1 MLYDFTQLSLILLIF
16 VGFGFWLI
24 RRKGGVPDDNSQS
37 ENTLLKQEL
46 KEKNEQLGIAQND
59 ASKFE
64 AIASERKHEIERLNG
79 DLSKLRTKIDQKT
92 EEQTNLSKKV
102 SELETRIQAERTA
115 SEEKIAI
122 LSKMR
127 ENMEAKFK
135 ELAAEALQVQ
145 GEQFSRSNFEKLNV
159 VLAPLKEHVGHFE
172 QELRAAHKAT
182 IEDRAKLKA
191 EIEQLSKRSETISH
205 EALALTRALKG
216 NRQKQGAWG
225 EMILE
230 SILERSGLREGEE
243 YQTQVHRVSDEGDRL
258 RPDVIINIPGGK
270 TLVIDSKVSLTA
282 YTDVVNSEDEKT
294 SVDARKRH
302 LMSMRSHI
310 DNLAAK
316 GYQFAEDSTVDYVIL
331 FVPIEGALSEA
342 LRVDGHLTEY
352 ALDKDI
358 TIATPTTLMMALKTI
373 AHVWA
378 VERRNQN
385 AEAIAERAGRIYDKV
400 VGFLDNMKNLGKRLD
415 QAQDA
420 YRDAFGQ
427 LSSGHG
433 NLLSHIDRLK
443 KLGAR
448 TGKSI
453 DISFDND
460 KDQRPRIEGDRE
472 SV

>member
-1 MLYDFTQLSLILLIF
+1 MFNDLTGAAGLLILIVF
-16 VGFGFWLI
+16 VVSGFWLI
-24 RRKGGVPDDNSQS
+24 LRKSGVSNVNFQS
-37 ENTLLKQEL
+37 ESVIFRQEI
-46 KEKNEQLGIAQND
+46 KEKNEQLVVAQND

-64 AIASERKHEIERLNG
+64 ALASERKHEIERLNG
-79 DLSKLRTKIDQKT
+79 DLSKLRIRIDEKI

-102 SELETRIQAERTA
+102 SELETRLHVERTA
-115 SEEKIAI
+115 SEEKIAMQTKI
-122 LSKMR
+122 H

-145 GEQFSRSNFEKLNV
+145 GEQFSKANFEKLNIA
-159 VLAPLKEHVGHFE
+159 LAPLKEHVGHFE
-172 QELRAAHKAT
+172 QELREAHKAT
-182 IEDRAKLKA
+182 IEDRATLKV

-216 NRQKQGAWG
+216 NQQKQGAWG

-230 SILERSGLREGEE
+230 NILERSGLRVGEE
-243 YQTQVHRVSDEGDRL
+243 YQIQVHRVSDEGDRL
-258 RPDVIINIPGGK
+258 RPDVIVNIPGGK

-282 YTDVVNSEDEKT
+282 YTDVVNSEDENT
-294 SVDARKRH
+294 LVDARKRH
-302 LMSMRSHI
+302 LMSIRSHI

-342 LRVDGHLTEY
+342 LRIDGHLTEY
-352 ALDKDI
+352 ALEKDV

-378 VERRNQN
+378 VERRSQN

-400 VGFLDNMKNLGKRLD
+400 VGFIDNMKNLGKRLD

-420 YRDAFGQ
+420 YQDAFGQ
-427 LSSGHG
+427 LSNGHG

-448 TGKSI
+448 TSKSI
-453 DISFDND
+453 NVSFDNE
-460 KDQRPRIEGDRE
+460 KNHSSRIERD
-472 SV
+472 